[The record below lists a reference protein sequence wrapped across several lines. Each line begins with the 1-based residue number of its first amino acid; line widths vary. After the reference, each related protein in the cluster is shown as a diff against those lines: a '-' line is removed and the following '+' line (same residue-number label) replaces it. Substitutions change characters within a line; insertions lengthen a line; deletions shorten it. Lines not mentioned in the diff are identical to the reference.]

1 MCTHSSYLLPGL
13 QLAVNGAMGFH
24 GVICSATQL
33 LKTPAT
39 SGPPPNNQ
47 NQPGSWSNA
56 VAYLSL
62 HGTDDTTIPPAG
74 GPLFGSSTFELHS
87 VAESTRLFA
96 ELNGCELS
104 PLLWSLDAL
113 IAGGPTTADVTTY
126 SCDPTTPV
134 AAYMVQGGGHGV
146 AGSIGGLSIEALA
159 LDFVV
164 GVEAA
169 HESASGSPSPAL
181 YFLPLNYTPPPPPR
195 PLTSRHVPSTPPF
208 PSLVLL
214 LFPHVVQLLHPW

>member
-1 MCTHSSYLLPGL
+1 
-13 QLAVNGAMGFH
+13 MGFH

-33 LKTPAT
+33 LKMPAS

-62 HGTDDTTIPPAG
+62 HGAADTTIPPAG

-104 PLLWSLDAL
+104 PLVWSIDAL
-113 IAGGPTTADVTTY
+113 IYFVPPTLSPTTADVTTY

-134 AAYMVQGGGHGV
+134 TAYMVQGGGHEV
-146 AGSIGGLSIEALA
+146 AARRKNGARERRGAEDAVLQQCLRHCDAQPLPTVRSAL
-159 LDFVV
+159 
-164 GVEAA
+164 
-169 HESASGSPSPAL
+169 
-181 YFLPLNYTPPPPPR
+181 
-195 PLTSRHVPSTPPF
+195 
-208 PSLVLL
+208 
-214 LFPHVVQLLHPW
+214 